1 MNNEFDNQNIANE
14 NTNTITNPVVEEIPN
29 KPKVIV
35 LDEDPIQ
42 IELPDEDI
50 ENEVIETPVQTVQ
63 ESTPIEQP
71 LPTEQTGNIQ
81 F

>member
-1 MNNEFDNQNIANE
+1 MNNEFNNQNTVNE
-14 NTNTITNPVVEEIPN
+14 NTNIINNKEIKEEQN

-42 IELPDEDI
+42 IEIPNEDI
-50 ENEVIETPVQTVQ
+50 ENEVNETPIQNIQQT
-63 ESTPIEQP
+63 TPVEQT

>member
-1 MNNEFDNQNIANE
+1 MNNEFNNQNITNE

-42 IELPDEDI
+42 IELPDENI
-50 ENEVIETPVQTVQ
+50 ENEVIETPVQPIQ
-63 ESTPIEQP
+63 ESTPVEQP